1 MVFSTVMQE
10 FRNSELYV
18 RVTIA
23 VLIHKFAKIVENRN
37 QFKGYEGEEVVLAA
51 TNCGKQLVLKLL
63 HALVNWECSWYRNSL
78 F

>member
-1 MVFSTVMQE
+1 MQE

-23 VLIHKFAKIVENRN
+23 VLIQKFAEIVENRN
-37 QFKGYEGEEVVLAA
+37 HSKGYEGEVVLAA

-63 HALVNWECSWYRNSL
+63 HALVNWECSCYRNSL